1 MRCRRPLLRL
11 ALAGCCLLAP
21 ACAGDSASPEDRVR
35 AVLAALEESAQ
46 ARDAGEMK
54 EHVSEAYF
62 DARGNDKRTVAQL
75 VAFHLLRNQSV
86 YLLTRVRSVGIEEPG
101 QARAEVLVAMAGTK
115 IAGPEALL
123 GLRADLY
130 RFDLGFSEEDGV
142 WRVRSA
148 DWRPAAVDD
157 FR

>member
-1 MRCRRPLLRL
+1 MAVRHAVLGLCLL
-11 ALAGCCLLAP
+11 ALA
-21 ACAGDSASPEDRVR
+21 CADRTPPEERVR

-46 ARDAGEMK
+46 GRDAGAMK
-54 EHVSEAYF
+54 EHVSDGYS
-62 DARGNDKRTVAQL
+62 DAQGNDKRAIAQL

-86 YLLTRVRSVGIEEPG
+86 YLLTRVQGVEIAAPG
-101 QARAEVLVAMAGTK
+101 QARAEVLVAMAGTP
-115 IAGPEALL
+115 IESPEALL

-130 RFDLGFSEEDGV
+130 RFDLAFAEEDGD

-148 DWRPAAVDD
+148 EWRPASVQD

>member
-1 MRCRRPLLRL
+1 M
-11 ALAGCCLLAP
+11 
-21 ACAGDSASPEDRVR
+21 R

-46 ARDAGEMK
+46 GRDAGEMK
-54 EHVSEAYF
+54 KHVSEGYS
-62 DARGNDKRTVAQL
+62 DAKGNDKRAVAQRI
-75 VAFHLLRNQSV
+75 AFHLLRNQSV
-86 YLLTRVRSVGIEEPG
+86 YLLTRVQSVEIAAPG
-101 QARAEVLVAMAGTK
+101 QARAEVLVAMAGTP

-130 RFDLGFSEEDGV
+130 RFDLEFVEEDGV

-148 DWRPAAVDD
+148 DWRPAEAGD